1 MASRIERV
9 ESAIKK
15 DIIDIIT
22 YKVNNPKLG
31 FLTIT
36 DVIVSSDFSHAKVL
50 VSFYFDKDK
59 KPGMDILNKA
69 RGYIRSELSHKLDIR
84 RCPDITFEL
93 DNGYENEAKIE
104 AALERGRKK

>member
-1 MASRIERV
+1 MASRVERIESV
-9 ESAIKK
+9 IKK

-22 YKVNNPKLG
+22 FNVKNPKLG

-36 DVIVSSDFSHAKVL
+36 DVIVSKDFSHAKVL

-59 KPGMDILNKA
+59 ASGMEILNKA
-69 RGYIRSELSHKLDIR
+69 KGFIRSELAHKLDTR
-84 RCPDITFEL
+84 RCPDISFEL
-93 DNGYENEAKIE
+93 DNGYENEARIE